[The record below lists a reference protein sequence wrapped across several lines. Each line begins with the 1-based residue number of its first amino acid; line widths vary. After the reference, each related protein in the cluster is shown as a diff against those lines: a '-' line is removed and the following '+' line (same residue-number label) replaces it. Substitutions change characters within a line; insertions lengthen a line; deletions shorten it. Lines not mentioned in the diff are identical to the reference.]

1 MQPPSEGEAPVIE
14 QSVVVW
20 DVETTELIQRG
31 VVEIEDMQISVA
43 CAQSIGRSDD
53 QQQSNTN
60 LYSFWNDAVEASHSL
75 ADLADMLVRCRRHVA
90 FNGRNFDMK
99 VLRKHFRS
107 DVAYQIAMSKLCDP
121 FEEVENLFGD
131 RLSLNALLKANGMH
145 CKSGKG
151 SEAPDMW
158 REGRLEELE
167 SYCMNDVLLLAQ
179 LVTYSPSIVVP
190 GLLGRL
196 ALSTSIV
203 FFPGLHSCVSPLSSR
218 AGEKQDGEGEEQR
231 RRPQCTTGSKSEC
244 ES

>member
-1 MQPPSEGEAPVIE
+1 
-14 QSVVVW
+14 
-20 DVETTELIQRG
+20 
-31 VVEIEDMQISVA
+31 
-43 CAQSIGRSDD
+43 
-53 QQQSNTN
+53 
-60 LYSFWNDAVEASHSL
+60 
-75 ADLADMLVRCRRHVA
+75 
-90 FNGRNFDMK
+90 
-99 VLRKHFRS
+99 
-107 DVAYQIAMSKLCDP
+107 MSKLCDP

-131 RLSLNALLKANGMH
+131 RLSLNALLKANGMQ

-151 SEAPDMW
+151 SEAPEMW
-158 REGRLEELE
+158 REERLEELE

-218 AGEKQDGEGEEQR
+218 AGGRQEEKQDGEG
-231 RRPQCTTGSKSEC
+231 RPQCTTGSKSGC